1 MKRFTALERVL
12 PSQKIK
18 ESFTYGASLIMILA
32 LNLLLLQAFLFGWDV
47 EGTKESVKGLEVATN
62 HKPNRHWNFENN

>member
-32 LNLLLLQAFLFGWDV
+32 LNFLLLQAFLFGWDV
-47 EGTKESVKGLEVATN
+47 EGTQGEC
-62 HKPNRHWNFENN
+62 